1 MVVFLHK
8 RTPSRISLMIDKP
21 GGLTAEDALR
31 QATANLEPLRD
42 EALQR
47 IKAHIASLQTINPPP
62 SGDPSGTLDN
72 VYAVAAAI
80 IDCASPFE
88 LDDVCVVAA
97 GLCDLVVDVSPE
109 RPFDWRV
116 PAVYA
121 GTLALLM
128 TLPAD
133 ACDQRRQVR
142 EGIDAILACKLSPRD

>member
-21 GGLTAEDALR
+21 GGLTADVALK
-31 QATANLEPLRD
+31 QAAANLEPLRK
-42 EALQR
+42 EAMQRIEEHIAALQ
-47 IKAHIASLQTINPPP
+47 IINQPR
-62 SGDPSGTLDN
+62 SGDPSATLDT
-72 VYAVAAAI
+72 VYSLAAAI
-80 IDCASPFE
+80 IDCANPFE

-97 GLCDLVVDVSPE
+97 GLCDLVVDVSAE

-128 TLPAD
+128 ALPAD

-142 EGIDAILACKLSPRD
+142 EGIDAILACKLSTRD